1 MTNHPIASLRQ
12 WLNEEYPDST
22 LEFSRYVYKHYGRT
36 ESREIFHLECK
47 AINFTWLKHEF
58 RRLADSQELAFH
70 SRVKLANGQTRHIPM
85 IDFTNVL
92 SPETASSRT
101 RYISDLLGVSVELY
115 SSGNSL
121 HGYYLTLISQNDWLD
136 FLASLLLCNLP
147 DQIAEDVIDTR
158 WVGHALKHRFCALR
172 WSKHTNSYK
181 QIPSKVHQAHQQHG
195 IRIFS

>member
-1 MTNHPIASLRQ
+1 MINHPIVSFRR
-12 WLNEEYPDST
+12 WLNDEYPDSI

-36 ESREIFHLECK
+36 ESREIFHIECK
-47 AINFTWLKHEF
+47 SIHLTWLEHEL
-58 RRLADSQELAFH
+58 RSLTESQELAIH

-92 SPETASSRT
+92 SPETASNRT
-101 RYISDLLGVSVELY
+101 RYISDLLGVPVELY

-121 HGYYLTLISQNDWLD
+121 HGYYLTLISQDDWFD
-136 FLASLLLCNLP
+136 FLGSLLLCNLP

-172 WSKHTNSYK
+172 WSKHTDSYK
-181 QIPSKVHQAHQQHG
+181 QIPSKVRPATHNHG
-195 IRIFS
+195 NRIFS